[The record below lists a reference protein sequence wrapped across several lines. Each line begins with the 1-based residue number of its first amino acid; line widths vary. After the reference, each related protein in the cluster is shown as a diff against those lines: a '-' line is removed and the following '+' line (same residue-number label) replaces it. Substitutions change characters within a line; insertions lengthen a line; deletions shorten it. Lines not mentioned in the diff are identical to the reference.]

1 MLSHDEDRQLRA
13 IEQWFEE
20 ADPQLT
26 QMLRAHEA
34 PTRRRQRKAL
44 RVSIDVAGVL
54 MFLFG
59 LVAAIGAFMVF
70 GVLILAAGC
79 CWHLADRGSGSGR

>member
-20 ADPQLT
+20 SDPKLT

-34 PTRRRQRKAL
+34 PGKRRQRKAL
-44 RVSIDVAGVL
+44 RVAVDVLGVL
-54 MFLFG
+54 LFLFG

-70 GVLILAAGC
+70 GVLILAGGA
-79 CWHLADRGSGSGR
+79 CWHMATRGSERNR